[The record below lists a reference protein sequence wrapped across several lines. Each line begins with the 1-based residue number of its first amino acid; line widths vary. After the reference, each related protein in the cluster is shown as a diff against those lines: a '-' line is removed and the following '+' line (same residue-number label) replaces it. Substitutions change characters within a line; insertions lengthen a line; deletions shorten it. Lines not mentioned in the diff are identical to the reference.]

1 MMNTGSFRTDD
12 NRIKAYW
19 RAVDREY
26 ERKKESSRDS
36 KLVLYDTFDWRLYRE
51 GLFAYRTRDSFIIRE
66 SLAESPRVQCEIGNV
81 PRFWWEFEDEYVQST
96 LKSITGIRALLP
108 LVASEISEERYNV
121 RNEDHK
127 IVCRL
132 SLLTHAPGD
141 IEKRSYLLI
150 RPLKGYTKE
159 RDYLYSLAKESEMEE
174 LSVPILE
181 DLLRVRGIH
190 PGDYSSKLD
199 IKLSNDMTITEAALV
214 INRQLLSTIK
224 SNINGIIQDYDTEFL
239 HDFRVATRRTRA
251 CLSQLK
257 EGLPVE
263 AVERYSSAFKQVA
276 QRCNVLRDL
285 DVYLL
290 GKQQYYDLLPE
301 HLNEGLDQYFTYVK
315 RKRNRQ
321 HKQFSDFLQTDTF
334 SAVLQDWEEFL
345 QNPKTPANSRPA
357 IEVARSRIYGRYR
370 KIITR
375 GRKVTRGSPD
385 EKLHSLRIE
394 CKKLRYLL
402 EFFRSMFPEKK
413 MKTLINHLKDFQ
425 DNLGEFNDLTMQQV
439 NLNAYLERSKSS
451 TGGRLGTAAIGGLL
465 TALHNRQIEVRGE
478 FHQRFTE
485 FDSKDIHS
493 LYKELFGK
501 G

>member
-1 MMNTGSFRTDD
+1 MIAGSFRTNS
-12 NRIKAYW
+12 NRLKTYW
-19 RAVDREY
+19 RAVGREY
-26 ERKKESSRDS
+26 ELEKESSRDS
-36 KLVLYDTFDWRLYRE
+36 RLVLYDTFDWSLYGE
-51 GLFAYRTRDSFIIRE
+51 GLFAYRTRDSFIIRK

-108 LVASEISEERYNV
+108 LTASEISEERYNV

-141 IEKRSYLLI
+141 SEKRSYLLI
-150 RPLKGYTKE
+150 KPLKGYVKE
-159 RDYLYSLAKESEMEE
+159 RDYLCSLAKESEMEE
-174 LSVPILE
+174 LPVSILE

-199 IKLSNDMTITEAALV
+199 ISLSSSMTITEAALV

-257 EGLPVE
+257 EALPDE
-263 AVERYSSAFKQVA
+263 AVKRYNSTFKQVA

-290 GKQQYYDLLPE
+290 GKQQYYDLLPD
-301 HLNEGLDQYFTYVK
+301 HLSEGLDQYFTYVK

-321 HKQFSDFLQTDTF
+321 HKQFSKFLQTDTF
-334 SAVLQDWEEFL
+334 SALLQDWEGFL
-345 QNPKTPANSRPA
+345 KDPKTPAGSRPA
-357 IEVARSRIYGRYR
+357 IEVARSRIYSRYR
-370 KIITR
+370 KIIGK
-375 GRKVTRGSPD
+375 GRKVTEGSPD
-385 EKLHSLRIE
+385 EKLHGLRIE

-402 EFFRSMFPEKK
+402 EFFRSIFPENK
-413 MKTLINHLKDFQ
+413 MKTLVKHLKDFQ

-439 NLNAYLERSKSS
+439 DLNAYLERSKGS
-451 TGGRLGTAAIGGLL
+451 TGGQLETAAIGGLL
-465 TALHNRQIEVRGE
+465 TALHNQQIEVRGE
-478 FHQRFTE
+478 FHQRFAE
-485 FDSKDIHS
+485 FDSKYIHS
-493 LYKELFGK
+493 LYKELFSEG
-501 G
+501 